1 MIFDLKNVRFENNK
15 IIIEKKKIR
24 HQININNIWT
34 MFYAKWSVKNYF
46 SLAYTP
52 SLSMGYLYIATKE
65 MHKMTEVIKIRI
77 PFKDIDKL
85 PKNIYKKIQF
95 YDNGN
100 FPEILRLK

>member
-1 MIFDLKNVRFENNK
+1 
-15 IIIEKKKIR
+15 
-24 HQININNIWT
+24 
-34 MFYAKWSVKNYF
+34 
-46 SLAYTP
+46 
-52 SLSMGYLYIATKE
+52 

>member
-1 MIFDLKNVRFENNK
+1 
-15 IIIEKKKIR
+15 
-24 HQININNIWT
+24 

-95 YDNGN
+95 YDNGT

>member
-34 MFYAKWSVKNYF
+34 IFYAKWSVKNYF

-77 PFKDIDKL
+77 SFKDIDKL
-85 PKNIYKKIQF
+85 PKNIYTKIQF
-95 YDNGN
+95 YDEGD
-100 FPEILRLK
+100 FPNILKLK